1 MWSKLRCLWSKG
13 QLLSLTLKGTYG
25 QNISKWALLRKPN
38 KPFPAFFTPRSYGLR
53 KPLIF
58 EMSSLLS
65 RQNLLRNIHVMLLFP
80 RQAQWLRGISRR
92 HLLGVRCPRPSTPN
106 LGLMPSREQYLLS
119 ARFYC
124 LRMGCAQTTRRI
136 CRDLPLR
143 VPSHPALRSVD
154 RKCL

>member
-1 MWSKLRCLWSKG
+1 MRCLWSKG
-13 QLLSLTLKGTYG
+13 QLLSLTLKRTYG

-65 RQNLLRNIHVMLLFP
+65 RQTLLRNIHVTLLFP
-80 RQAQWLRGISRR
+80 SQAQWLRGISRPQ
-92 HLLGVRCPRPSTPN
+92 LLGVRCPRPSTPN
-106 LGLMPSREQYLLS
+106 LGRMPSTEQYLLS

-124 LRMGCAQTTRRI
+124 LRMGCAQTTGRI